1 MDADFTRCRLLL
13 DRSHNKIDSDRDTI
27 SHMGDGR
34 QTPDRR
40 QSRTVCGRQSVHVT
54 NNDKLIY
61 VSVQNASKCKLLNAH
76 L

>member
-1 MDADFTRCRLLL
+1 MDADFTRWGLLL

-40 QSRTVCGRQSVHVT
+40 ETDSRSETIPFNRRISMFT
-54 NNDKLIY
+54 F
-61 VSVQNASKCKLLNAH
+61 
-76 L
+76 